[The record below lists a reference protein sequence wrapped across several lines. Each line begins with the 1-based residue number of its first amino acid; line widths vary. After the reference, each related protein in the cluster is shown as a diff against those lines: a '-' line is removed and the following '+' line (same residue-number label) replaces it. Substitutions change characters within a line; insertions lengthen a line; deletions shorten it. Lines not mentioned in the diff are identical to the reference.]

1 MMGTVFFSL
10 LLLFQDNP
18 PFKAKE
24 DFEIKF
30 VLSFKHRSSTEHTSV
45 RVEETVEERQRR
57 LNTNPLPYLNLV
69 VKVLNIKPEE
79 VRLKVIKDDLH
90 SVLNKKK
97 IEEGMEFTIEVGF
110 TDDVKDKVSGYKHV
124 VQFLSEDKK
133 VISIILIEFDEDGN
147 YMVNGERRG
156 KV

>member
-1 MMGTVFFSL
+1 MGTVFFSL
-10 LLLFQDNP
+10 LLLFQDHP
-18 PFKAKE
+18 PFKATE

-30 VLSFKHRSSTEHTSV
+30 VLSFKHRNSTEHTSV

-69 VKVLNIKPEE
+69 VRVLNIQPEE
-79 VRLKVIKDDLH
+79 VRLKVIKDDLY

-110 TDDVKDKVSGYKHV
+110 TDDVKDKVAGYKHV